1 MRSLRTTCP
10 RATRVLLVL
19 VLASVFLLATV
30 LKKNTMRSL
39 SLIRVL
45 LVLLLASVFLLATVI
60 TIWHAWTQCQDGPS
74 GGFLHTFQGE
84 LVNTSG
90 CEVQLTGVNWFGFE
104 TSAFAPHGLK
114 VRNWQDMLNQ
124 IQLDGFNTIR
134 LPYSNQ
140 LFDPSSKPQGINYQ
154 LNPDLKGLQGLAL
167 MDRIIQGARIRGLK
181 IILDRHDTTA
191 DYRPEL
197 WYTKQ
202 VPQSRWLHD
211 WIMLARHY
219 RGNDAIIGADL
230 ANEPHGP
237 ATWGDGNPRTD
248 WRMAAERVGNA
259 ILAVN
264 PQWLIIVEGIE
275 EYHGDFY
282 WWGGN
287 LEGAQ
292 QFPVNLSES
301 DKLVYSAHDYGPEI
315 YPQQWFRATDFPHNL
330 PIVWQ
335 KYWAYLQMDDIAP
348 VLLGEFGGRS
358 TGYNTSGIWQ
368 RTLVSFLHARG
379 ISYTYWAW
387 NPDSGDTGGI
397 LQDNWITIN
406 VGKLRILSTYQW
418 SLLSQPQS
426 SKNTPIEDARDISN
440 VYQWTLLQ

>member
-1 MRSLRTTCP
+1 M
-10 RATRVLLVL
+10 
-19 VLASVFLLATV
+19 
-30 LKKNTMRSL
+30 
-39 SLIRVL
+39 
-45 LVLLLASVFLLATVI
+45 
-60 TIWHAWTQCQDGPS
+60 
-74 GGFLHTFQGE
+74 
-84 LVNTSG
+84 
-90 CEVQLTGVNWFGFE
+90 
-104 TSAFAPHGLK
+104 
-114 VRNWQDMLNQ
+114 
-124 IQLDGFNTIR
+124 
-134 LPYSNQ
+134 
-140 LFDPSSKPQGINYQ
+140 
-154 LNPDLKGLQGLAL
+154 
-167 MDRIIQGARIRGLK
+167 K
-181 IILDRHDTTA
+181 IILDRHDTTS

-197 WYTKQ
+197 WYTNQ
-202 VPQSRWLHD
+202 VPQTRWLHD
-211 WIMLARHY
+211 WIMLAHHY
-219 RGNDAIIGADL
+219 RGNDTIIGADL

-248 WRMAAERVGNA
+248 WHMAAEQAGNA

-330 PIVWQ
+330 PIIWQ

-358 TGYNTSGIWQ
+358 MGQDTSGVWQ

-418 SLLSQPQS
+418 SLLSQPPS
-426 SKNTPIEDARDISN
+426 SKNNPRENARDISN
-440 VYQWTLLQ
+440 VYQ